1 MRKRIVTL
9 VIAVTLIL
17 GMSTIGQAFAV
28 SASMSGGGT
37 YEVGDTVTVTLT
49 YSGGQFGAVQGTFSY
64 NSNVLTLQG
73 NPSGGTYNAAN
84 GIIIMDAAGASSLS
98 MTFTFKATAVGPAN
112 ISVSNVT
119 GGTIDKVEFN
129 NGASTVVTV
138 VEPATST
145 PSTPSGSQ
153 GSGGSSS
160 SGSSGSSSSGG
171 SGTTHSSPSGT
182 NGRGDFT
189 EEEAVE
195 QEEPDPS
202 EKPEQIEVTVGDAT
216 YVIVEDLSE
225 KELPE
230 GFEAKDA
237 VYGEYEWPIQLAV
250 SEKSQYVLILLSGL
264 ESGEESWFFY
274 DEESGAIT
282 GSKTITVAEALEYE
296 SLSKAPKEDG
306 DNSLTIAL
314 GAAAAVFA
322 LAFAGLGG
330 YEIYKKKTDGKP
342 RYE

>member
-1 MRKRIVTL
+1 MLRIAIVEDEEN
-9 VIAVTLIL
+9 
-17 GMSTIGQAFAV
+17 
-28 SASMSGGGT
+28 
-37 YEVGDTVTVTLT
+37 Y
-49 YSGGQFGAVQGTFSY
+49 
-64 NSNVLTLQG
+64 
-73 NPSGGTYNAAN
+73 
-84 GIIIMDAAGASSLS
+84 
-98 MTFTFKATAVGPAN
+98 
-112 ISVSNVT
+112 ISVLK
-119 GGTIDKVEFN
+119 GYLQRYKE
-129 NGASTVVTV
+129 
-138 VEPATST
+138 E
-145 PSTPSGSQ
+145 SG
-153 GSGGSSS
+153 
-160 SGSSGSSSSGG
+160 
-171 SGTTHSSPSGT
+171 
-182 NGRGDFT
+182 
-189 EEEAVE
+189 
-195 QEEPDPS
+195 
-202 EKPEQIEVTVGDAT
+202 EQIEVTVGDAT

-296 SLSKAPKEDG
+296 VLSKAPKEDG